1 MLYNHSLNDK
11 NMEKTFI
18 RVRSA
23 KDIITSVSL
32 IIIGAALV
40 TLPTG
45 AGINI
50 AGFCLIFAGII
61 LMFALKSD
69 YMETETGVRYRKKE
83 HYFQQAMNPVISA
96 ALVSRPESIDL
107 SEVDKGSSVKLD
119 IYFSKSSGKA
129 YLQLFEY
136 IPHSYEP
143 CSKQYEHEICRVEK
157 LIK

>member
-1 MLYNHSLNDK
+1 MIK

-61 LMFALKSD
+61 LAFTLKSD
-69 YMETETGVRYRKKE
+69 YMDAETGERYRKKE
-83 HYFQQAMNPVISA
+83 HYFQQAMNPVIAS
-96 ALVSRPESIDL
+96 ALVSSPESIDL
-107 SEVDKGSSVKLD
+107 READKGSSVKLD
-119 IYFSKSSGKA
+119 IYYSKPSGKA

-136 IPHSYEP
+136 IPHNYEP
-143 CSKQYEHEICRVEK
+143 CSKQYEHEICKVEK

>member
-1 MLYNHSLNDK
+1 MPPFMLYDQSLNDK

-50 AGFCLIFAGII
+50 AGFA
-61 LMFALKSD
+61 
-69 YMETETGVRYRKKE
+69 
-83 HYFQQAMNPVISA
+83 
-96 ALVSRPESIDL
+96 
-107 SEVDKGSSVKLD
+107 
-119 IYFSKSSGKA
+119 
-129 YLQLFEY
+129 
-136 IPHSYEP
+136 
-143 CSKQYEHEICRVEK
+143 
-157 LIK
+157 

>member
-1 MLYNHSLNDK
+1 
-11 NMEKTFI
+11 MEKTFI

-61 LMFALKSD
+61 LAFTLKSD
-69 YMETETGVRYRKKE
+69 YMDAETGERYRKKE
-83 HYFQQAMNPVISA
+83 HYFQQAMNPVIAS
-96 ALVSRPESIDL
+96 ALVSSPESIDL
-107 SEVDKGSSVKLD
+107 READKGSSVKLD
-119 IYFSKSSGKA
+119 IYYSKPSGKA

-136 IPHSYEP
+136 IPHNYEP
-143 CSKQYEHEICRVEK
+143 CSKQYEHEICKVEK

>member
-1 MLYNHSLNDK
+1 MN
-11 NMEKTFI
+11 KTFN

-50 AGFCLIFAGII
+50 AGFCMIFAGII
-61 LMFALKSD
+61 LAFVLKSD
-69 YMETETGVRYRKKE
+69 YMETETGERYRKKE
-83 HYFQQAMNPVISA
+83 HYFQQAMNSVISS
-96 ALVSRPESIDL
+96 ALVSSPESIDL
-107 SEVDKGSSVKLD
+107 READKGSSVKLD
-119 IYFSKSSGKA
+119 IYYSKPSGKA

-136 IPHSYEP
+136 IPHNYEP
-143 CSKQYEHEICRVEK
+143 CSKQYEHEVSRVEK